1 MTKGSYALLI
11 ACIIAHFMNHLYTG
25 ALSPFLP
32 IIQNE
37 LALSLTEVGFVSSAS
52 IVTMTMSHLLVGY
65 LGDKGWRDIFIPA
78 SVFIAAIVVLLTS
91 FATTFVF
98 LTITQLM
105 LGFAQSG
112 YHPSA
117 FPAITEKFPTRER
130 AKAVGATAAG
140 GLAGMAVIPILGVS
154 LLVILGDW
162 RSSLL
167 FLAIIG
173 LITFVPTF
181 GLMRYN
187 KSNQRHE
194 EIEEDPEEETG
205 PEGWTRDFALV
216 AILKSLRGIPFRS
229 VTLLM
234 PLYLVVSYGYE
245 PVWAGALT
253 TDMLG
258 AGLVGEIVSA
268 PISDR
273 MGKRVPFMVL
283 SVGVMAPGLLL
294 LNYALEPVWLVIV
307 LIGIGFFYFLGVPP
321 GQAYETEVAPKNAKG
336 LAFGLLFSV
345 AAIPGALSPFFFG
358 LIGDTYGLSAS
369 IMFLAIVSVLATILT
384 LFMREPSKI
393 VTPTSR
399 LALYEIE

>member
-1 MTKGSYALLI
+1 MTKASYALLI
-11 ACIIAHFMNHLYTG
+11 ACVIAHFMNHLYTG

-37 LALSLTEVGFVSSAS
+37 LSLSLTEVGFVSSAS

-65 LGDKGWRDIFIPA
+65 LGDRGWRDIFIPA
-78 SVFIAAIVVLLTS
+78 SVFIAAIVILMTS
-91 FATTFVF
+91 LATTFVF
-98 LTITQLM
+98 LAVTQLL

-130 AKAVGATAAG
+130 AKAVGVSAAG

-162 RSSLL
+162 RSSLF

-173 LITFVPTF
+173 MITFVPTY

-187 KSNQRHE
+187 KTNQHLE

-205 PEGWTRDFALV
+205 PDGWTRDFVLV

-234 PLYLVVSYGYE
+234 PLYLVVSYEYE

-253 TDMLG
+253 TVMLG
-258 AGLVGEIVSA
+258 AGLVGEMVSA

-294 LNYALEPVWLVIV
+294 LNLALEPVWLLIV

-321 GQAYETEVAPKNAKG
+321 GQAYETEVCPKDAKG
-336 LAFGLLFSV
+336 LAFGILFSI

-369 IMFLAIVSVLATILT
+369 IMFLAIVSALATIVS
-384 LFMREPSKI
+384 LFLREPSKI

-399 LALYEIE
+399 LALDEI

>member
-140 GLAGMAVIPILGVS
+140 GLAGMAVIPILG
-154 LLVILGDW
+154 
-162 RSSLL
+162 

-253 TDMLG
+253 TVMLG

>member
-1 MTKGSYALLI
+1 MTKASYALLI
-11 ACIIAHFMNHLYTG
+11 ACVIAHFMNHLYTG

-52 IVTMTMSHLLVGY
+52 VVTMTMSHLVVGY
-65 LGDKGWRDIFIPA
+65 LGDRGWRDIFIPA
-78 SVFIAAIVVLLTS
+78 SVFLAAIVILITS
-91 FATTFVF
+91 FATAFIF
-98 LTITQLM
+98 LVVTQLL

-112 YHPSA
+112 FHPSA

-130 AKAVGATAAG
+130 AKAVGVSAAG

-162 RSSLL
+162 RSSLF

-181 GLMRYN
+181 YLMRYN
-187 KSNQRHE
+187 KSNQHNE

-205 PEGWTRDFALV
+205 PDGWTRDFVLV
-216 AILKSLRGIPFRS
+216 GILKSLRGIPFRS

-234 PLYLVVSYGYE
+234 PLYLVVSYEYE

-253 TDMLG
+253 TVMLG
-258 AGLVGEIVSA
+258 AGLVGEMVSA

-294 LNYALEPVWLVIV
+294 LNLALEPVWLVIV

-321 GQAYETEVAPKNAKG
+321 GQAYETEVCPKNAKG
-336 LAFGLLFSV
+336 LAFGLLFSI
-345 AAIPGALSPFFFG
+345 AAIPGSLSPFFFG

-369 IMFLAIVSVLATILT
+369 IMFLAIVSAIATVVS
-384 LFMREPSKI
+384 LFLREPSKI
-393 VTPTSR
+393 VTPTQR
-399 LALYEIE
+399 LVLDEIE

>member
-1 MTKGSYALLI
+1 MTKASYALLI
-11 ACIIAHFMNHLYTG
+11 ACVIAHFMNHLYTG

-37 LALSLTEVGFVSSAS
+37 LSLSLTEVGFVSSAS

-65 LGDKGWRDIFIPA
+65 LGDRGWRDIFIPA
-78 SVFIAAIVVLLTS
+78 SVFIAAIVILMTS
-91 FATTFVF
+91 LATTFVF
-98 LTITQLM
+98 LAVTQLL

-130 AKAVGATAAG
+130 AKAVGVSAAG

-162 RSSLL
+162 RSSLF

-173 LITFVPTF
+173 MITFVPTY

-187 KSNQRHE
+187 KTNQHLE

-205 PEGWTRDFALV
+205 PDGWTRDFVLV

-234 PLYLVVSYGYE
+234 PLYLVVSYEYE

-253 TDMLG
+253 TVMLG
-258 AGLVGEIVSA
+258 AGLVGEMVSA

-283 SVGVMAPGLLL
+283 SVGVMAPGLLF
-294 LNYALEPVWLVIV
+294 LNLALEPVWLLIV

-321 GQAYETEVAPKNAKG
+321 GQAYETEVCPKDAKG
-336 LAFGLLFSV
+336 LAFGILFSI

-369 IMFLAIVSVLATILT
+369 IMFLAIVSALATIVS
-384 LFMREPSKI
+384 LFLREPSKI

-399 LALYEIE
+399 LALDEI

>member
-1 MTKGSYALLI
+1 
-11 ACIIAHFMNHLYTG
+11 
-25 ALSPFLP
+25 
-32 IIQNE
+32 
-37 LALSLTEVGFVSSAS
+37 
-52 IVTMTMSHLLVGY
+52 MTMSHLLVGY
-65 LGDKGWRDIFIPA
+65 LGDRGWRDIFIPA
-78 SVFIAAIVVLLTS
+78 SVFIAAIVILMTS
-91 FATTFVF
+91 LATTFVF
-98 LTITQLM
+98 LAVTQLL

-130 AKAVGATAAG
+130 AKAVGVSAAG

-162 RSSLL
+162 RSSLF

-173 LITFVPTF
+173 MITFVPTY

-187 KSNQRHE
+187 KTNQHLE

-205 PEGWTRDFALV
+205 PDGWTRDFVLV

-234 PLYLVVSYGYE
+234 PLYLVVSYEYE

-253 TDMLG
+253 TVMLG
-258 AGLVGEIVSA
+258 AGLVGEMVSA

-283 SVGVMAPGLLL
+283 SVGVMAPGLLF
-294 LNYALEPVWLVIV
+294 LNLALEPVWLLIV

-321 GQAYETEVAPKNAKG
+321 GQAYETEVCPKDAKG
-336 LAFGLLFSV
+336 LAFGILFSI

-369 IMFLAIVSVLATILT
+369 IMFLAIVSALATIVS
-384 LFMREPSKI
+384 LFLREPSKI

-399 LALYEIE
+399 LALDEI